1 MRFLDQLKAKL
12 EPATT
17 ESTGGVDAKPQ
28 PSGAPAQAAAVPVD
42 HQSASA
48 EPAEPHIDDHK
59 PNPKVAVAVAGA
71 ARRHYELR
79 STDHELTPARRYDR
93 SDAPDPAGLRGLPS
107 RPAMSARPV
116 RSSEAFRPK
125 PASAASVSTSAPASS
140 SAAALD
146 SQVLAE
152 LEAQDRADDLVHASS
167 TVPLENS
174 DLIRWREFNNAEED
188 HLYGPAAVD
197 EEGAPL
203 EPVSPWLGFQALGI
217 ATALVGAC
225 TALGVWGA
233 AKYLGVGSVQE
244 FADAMKGKL
253 EEGLPELIENVRK
266 DEGPSDAGPNVL
278 GRNGDVDD
286 SKLKQWIEWVEGDK
300 KKV

>member
-1 MRFLDQLKAKL
+1 MQQTTQFLSQ
-12 EPATT
+12 
-17 ESTGGVDAKPQ
+17 
-28 PSGAPAQAAAVPVD
+28 
-42 HQSASA
+42 
-48 EPAEPHIDDHK
+48 
-59 PNPKVAVAVAGA
+59 
-71 ARRHYELR
+71 
-79 STDHELTPARRYDR
+79 
-93 SDAPDPAGLRGLPS
+93 GLRGLPS
-107 RPAMSARPV
+107 RPAMSAPPV
-116 RSSEAFRPK
+116 RSSEAFRPQ
-125 PASAASVSTSAPASS
+125 PAASVSTSPPASS
-140 SAAALD
+140 SAAAAPS

-152 LEAQDRADDLVHASS
+152 LEAQERADDLAHASS

-188 HLYGPAAVD
+188 KLYGPAAVD

-233 AKYLGVGSVQE
+233 AKYLGVNSVQE

-286 SKLKQWIEWVEGDK
+286 SKLKQWIDWVEGDN

>member
-1 MRFLDQLKAKL
+1 MQQTTQFLNQ
-12 EPATT
+12 
-17 ESTGGVDAKPQ
+17 
-28 PSGAPAQAAAVPVD
+28 
-42 HQSASA
+42 
-48 EPAEPHIDDHK
+48 
-59 PNPKVAVAVAGA
+59 
-71 ARRHYELR
+71 
-79 STDHELTPARRYDR
+79 
-93 SDAPDPAGLRGLPS
+93 GLRGLPS
-107 RPAMSARPV
+107 RPTMSARPV
-116 RSSEAFRPK
+116 RSSEAFKPK
-125 PASAASVSTSAPASS
+125 PASTAAAAASSAPAAPSS
-140 SAAALD
+140 E
-146 SQVLAE
+146 VLSE
-152 LEAQDRADDLVHASS
+152 LEAQQHADDLAFASS

-203 EPVSPWLGFQALGI
+203 EPVSPWLGFQALGA
-217 ATALVGAC
+217 ATALVGAF

-266 DEGPSDAGPNVL
+266 DEGGPTDAGPNVIGL
-278 GRNGDVDD
+278 NGDVDD
-286 SKLKQWIEWVEGDK
+286 GKLRQWIEWMEGDK

>member
-1 MRFLDQLKAKL
+1 MQQTTQFLNQ
-12 EPATT
+12 
-17 ESTGGVDAKPQ
+17 
-28 PSGAPAQAAAVPVD
+28 
-42 HQSASA
+42 
-48 EPAEPHIDDHK
+48 
-59 PNPKVAVAVAGA
+59 
-71 ARRHYELR
+71 
-79 STDHELTPARRYDR
+79 
-93 SDAPDPAGLRGLPS
+93 GLRGLPS

-116 RSSEAFRPK
+116 RSSEAFRPQ
-125 PASAASVSTSAPASS
+125 PAATASSS
-140 SAAALD
+140 SAAASSPSALAAP
-146 SQVLAE
+146 SQVLSE
-152 LEAQDRADDLVHASS
+152 LEADRAADLAHATS

-188 HLYGPAAVD
+188 ALYGPAAVD

-244 FADAMKGKL
+244 FADAMRGRL

-266 DEGPSDAGPNVL
+266 DEGPTDAGPNVI

-286 SKLKQWIEWVEGDK
+286 GKLRQWIEWVEGDK